1 MYEPD
6 SLGLN
11 EVTTVLRGKR
21 YCMDIQGERCIVVT
35 IKRYSETF
43 FFFLS
48 VMEEIQ
54 DATEIL
60 KKLNT

>member
-1 MYEPD
+1 MYEPE

-11 EVTTVLRGKR
+11 EVTTVLYGKQ
-21 YCMDIQGERCIVVT
+21 YCMDIQGGKCIVVT
-35 IKRYSETF
+35 IKRYSKT